1 MLLLFAVTA
10 HAQNSS
16 SIPGEFQVG
25 DQIVLTVDAPDSKAS
40 FSDTLR
46 VRDGLVVTLKR
57 FGDIPLQGVRRADA
71 KEYMTKAV
79 AKYIKNA
86 TVNATVLISVGIF
99 GAVARPAYFPI
110 STDMAFRDVISLA
123 GFGPTADPTKVVVKR
138 QDKTVMSEKETREAL
153 ASGKTVNDLP
163 IRANDMLQVGEKS
176 HTNWGVITQFVGLGL
191 GVVTLVISLMA
202 RN

>member
-1 MLLLFAVTA
+1 MLLLSVTA
-10 HAQNSS
+10 RAQNST

-46 VRDGLVVTLKR
+46 VREGLVVTLKH
-57 FGDIPLQGVRRADA
+57 FGDVSLQGVRRANA
-71 KEYMTKAV
+71 KEYMTAAV
-79 AKYIKNA
+79 AKYVKNA

-163 IRANDMLQVGEKS
+163 IRANDVLHVGEKS
-176 HTNWGVITQFVGLGL
+176 QTNWGLFIQLAGLGL
-191 GVVTLVISLMA
+191 AITTLLLSLS
-202 RN
+202 R